1 MAELYVDDWV
11 KEAYGFESTE
21 EYLRHCKENNFYPLL
36 KGYEYFK
43 SFLENEIIEPCI
55 TIIRT
60 YYTRGGMDEF
70 FGVTL
75 DRRLE
80 GLEAPAH
87 GGRTGI
93 HEPEKILSL
102 ENSPDD
108 WFLEDFWKIDE
119 EL

>member
-1 MAELYVDDWV
+1 
-11 KEAYGFESTE
+11 
-21 EYLRHCKENNFYPLL
+21 
-36 KGYEYFK
+36 
-43 SFLENEIIEPCI
+43 
-55 TIIRT
+55 
-60 YYTRGGMDEF
+60 MDEF